1 MFYTLQQLPY
11 PKGPKQHN
19 PIKNDQKSSFKPY
32 KISIFANQNQ
42 RGKMR
47 RNEARLELTKQ
58 EMREYGHR
66 VVDAIVEH
74 HHTQAQKLPV
84 ALGSR
89 QEMDLMFLEE
99 APEQGSDPNKVLEFV
114 IEKVMANS
122 GNMAHPKAFSFVP
135 GPSNYISVMA
145 DALATGY
152 NIFSGGWAA
161 SPAAAELEIITIQW
175 LLKIFGFPKK
185 KGGGIFTSGGSM
197 ANLTAVATARR
208 IKCGD
213 DFSKAVIYLS
223 DQAHSSN
230 IKAIRVL
237 GFRKEQIRII
247 PTDSEF
253 KFGVSKLRNC
263 IAKDRLEGLQPLCLI
278 ATAGTTNTGT
288 VDPLLEL
295 GKICKN
301 ENIWFHI
308 DGAYG
313 GAAYLTPKGRLLMKG
328 IEKADSLTVDPHKW
342 FFQPYEMGCLLV
354 RDHKQLSHTFTEK
367 PEYLRD
373 IEGNTSEINFY
384 DHGIQLTRRFRAL
397 KFYMSLKTFGLKQ
410 FRDAIAYSID
420 LAEHVETHLRGS
432 KSWQVVFPATLAVIN
447 FRYNPI
453 QKDYGEKQLDRIN
466 QYISEKVV
474 ASRKALLV
482 TTLLHGQVVLRMCL
496 INPRTSMEDVLQTL
510 ELCKEFALEFEA
522 QGNGS

>member
-1 MFYTLQQLPY
+1 M
-11 PKGPKQHN
+11 K
-19 PIKNDQKSSFKPY
+19 KNS
-32 KISIFANQNQ
+32 
-42 RGKMR
+42 
-47 RNEARLELTKQ
+47 ARLEMSK
-58 EMREYGHR
+58 EAMKSYGYQI
-66 VVDAIVEH
+66 VDALVEH
-74 HHTQAQKLPV
+74 HATQNEKLPV

-89 QEMDLMFLEE
+89 EEMDSLFLEE
-99 APEQGSDPNKVLEFV
+99 APEEGTDPTQVLNFV
-114 IEKVMANS
+114 LEKVMTTS
-122 GNMAHPKAFSFVP
+122 TLMSHPKSYSFVP
-135 GPSNYISVMA
+135 GPSNYISAMA
-145 DALATGY
+145 DTLATGY

-161 SPAAAELEIITIQW
+161 SPAAAELEIVTIQW

-197 ANLTAVATARR
+197 ANLTALATARR

-237 GFRKEQIRII
+237 GFKKEQIRII
-247 PTDSEF
+247 PTDIEF
-253 KFGVSKLRNC
+253 KFAVNKLKNC
-263 IAKDRLEGLQPLCLI
+263 IAKDRLEGLHPFCLI
-278 ATAGTTNTGT
+278 ATSGTTNTGT
-288 VDPLLEL
+288 VDPLIEL
-295 GKICKN
+295 ANICKK
-301 ENIWFHI
+301 EDIWFHI

-313 GAAYLTPKGRLLMKG
+313 AAAILSQKGKQLLKG

-342 FFQPYEMGCLLV
+342 FYQPYEMGCLLV
-354 RDHKQLSHTFTEK
+354 RNHKHLSHTFTEK

-397 KFYMSLKTFGLKQ
+397 KFYMSLKTFGLKE
-410 FRDAIAYSID
+410 FRDAITYNID
-420 LAEHVETHLRGS
+420 LAEEVESKLRRS
-432 KSWQVVFPATLAVIN
+432 AFWEVVFPATLAVIN

-453 QKDYGEKQLDRIN
+453 EKNHSEKQLDALN

-496 INPRTSMEDVLQTL
+496 INPRTTL
-510 ELCKEFALEFEA
+510 EDIQETFELCEHFAKEKEQQL
-522 QGNGS
+522 